1 MSKQTYASSSSEGG
15 KLGSV
20 LQRGNGLGNY
30 TTTSLS
36 YVAIDNGMNFTIM
49 VPQGYVAII
58 SFAGVATIATAADSV
73 WVAIQD
79 VLADGSGSSGILSEQ
94 QINVSTVSATA
105 GIGFG
110 VQALIVGDN
119 RFHTIVPVF
128 KANNASHAGQ
138 ILNNSLT
145 HAPTMLVELT
155 QSNLN

>member
-1 MSKQTYASSSSEGG
+1 M
-15 KLGSV
+15 
-20 LQRGNGLGNY
+20 NY
-30 TTTSLS
+30 TIL
-36 YVAIDNGMNFTIM
+36 
-49 VPQGYVAII
+49 VPQGYVALL
-58 SFAGVATIATAADSV
+58 SFSGVATIATAADSV

-79 VLADGSGSSGILSEQ
+79 VFADGSGGGILSEQ

-105 GIGFG
+105 GVGFG

-128 KANNASHAGQ
+128 KANSAIHAGQ

-145 HAPTMLVELT
+145 HAPSVLIELT

>member
-1 MSKQTYASSSSEGG
+1 MSKQTYAASSSEGG

-20 LQRGNGLGNY
+20 LQKGNGLGNY
-30 TTTSLS
+30 TTASLS
-36 YVAIDNGMNFTIM
+36 YVAIDNGMNYTIF
-49 VPQGYVAII
+49 VPQGYVAIL
-58 SFAGVATIATAADSV
+58 SFSGVATIATAIDSV
-73 WVAIQD
+73 WVALQD
-79 VLADGSGSSGILSEQ
+79 VFADGSGGGILSEQ

-119 RFHTIVPVF
+119 LFHTVVPVF
-128 KANNASHAGQ
+128 KANNATHAGQ

-145 HAPTMLVELT
+145 HAPSVLIELT